1 MVSLDLVTLAC
12 IVLLPIIPA
21 FLLFK
26 ALPSS
31 AKVSGPFQ
39 GLQVKL
45 GGAFAGYFA
54 VLLLIT
60 YTHGVWAPPPV
71 YQVWEV
77 SGQVTDDRGNA
88 IQPLDI
94 RDFEL
99 APPTFQANMGGTF
112 KLTFSTMPAPAG
124 GGIEYPNLIISHPN
138 FEPAV
143 IPLEPSALK
152 DIAQSLGLV
161 RDEGTRRIT
170 IKHVALHKLP
180 TYAATTAAVP
190 TPTPQPKESTP

>member
-1 MVSLDLVTLAC
+1 
-12 IVLLPIIPA
+12 VLLPIIPA
-21 FLLFK
+21 YLLFK

-31 AKVSGPFQ
+31 ANVSGPLQ

-54 VLLLIT
+54 VLLLVT
-60 YTHGVWAPPPV
+60 YTHNVWAPPPV

-77 SGQVTDDRGNA
+77 SGQVTDDAGAA

-99 APPTFQANMGGTF
+99 APPTFQANTGGTF

-124 GGIEYPNLIISHPN
+124 GGIEYPNLIISHRD

-143 IPLEPSALK
+143 ISLEPSAMK
-152 DIAQSLGLV
+152 EVAKSLGLV

-170 IKHVALHKLP
+170 IKRVALHKLP
-180 TYAATTAAVP
+180 AYAATGAAPPPVPQLKEP
-190 TPTPQPKESTP
+190 TP